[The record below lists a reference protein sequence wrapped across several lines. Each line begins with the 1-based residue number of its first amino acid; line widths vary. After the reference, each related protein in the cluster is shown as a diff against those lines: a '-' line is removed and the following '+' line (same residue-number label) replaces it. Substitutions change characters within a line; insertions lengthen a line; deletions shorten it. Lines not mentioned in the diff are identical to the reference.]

1 MSSVCVI
8 TSVSFFY
15 FFALMFSERTIAV
28 LVCEGSLFLY
38 VVVRQ
43 YEFILSLRMNL
54 DYR

>member
-38 VVVRQ
+38 GVVRN
-43 YEFILSLRMNL
+43 YIFLVSLRVNL